1 LQIRRFL
8 ARGISA
14 NARKLYYNLWDAGK
28 FPSGNNPYKALDNFL
43 VEERLKGHIPSGV
56 LKDVGRE
63 TEEDYLIFYPRDD
76 WLPNY
81 CELWIEKEADV
92 DDFRTLVRDLEI
104 NVRKAKGFGGW
115 EAACHNFKNI
125 VKMMYKEETQKQ
137 VYIFYFGDMDPSGDD
152 MGRHLREQVEHFK
165 NYDFGYG
172 KYRLGE
178 AKVIRLGIT
187 QEQIAEHKIAL
198 KPDKAI
204 FDKLFGTSVEA
215 GDNRDKPGDSRTS
228 AFIRKYQC
236 LMSSG
241 DRLPPLAEL
250 AALFA
255 NDRLI
260 DFTRNLIR
268 HNLEKL
274 FNQKLYEALH
284 AHEAPSEEDILQ
296 DGDGVLANVTLTL
309 EKDKKYMQ
317 QELERRVKFS
327 DDGLASG

>member
-1 LQIRRFL
+1 LYNWPLIGKEVQKQIRRFL

-14 NARKLYYNLWDAGK
+14 SARKLYYNLWDAGK

-43 VEERLKGHIPSGV
+43 VEERLKGHIPWGV

-63 TEEDYLIFYPRDD
+63 TEEDYRIFYPRDD
-76 WLPNY
+76 WLDSSIDNLRNVADDYYYPRWYKQPNY
-81 CELWIEKEADV
+81 CELWIEKEADI
-92 DDFRTLVRDLEI
+92 DDFRTLVKDLEI

-228 AFIRKYQC
+228 AFIRK
-236 LMSSG
+236 
-241 DRLPPLAEL
+241 
-250 AALFA
+250 
-255 NDRLI
+255 
-260 DFTRNLIR
+260 
-268 HNLEKL
+268 
-274 FNQKLYEALH
+274 
-284 AHEAPSEEDILQ
+284 
-296 DGDGVLANVTLTL
+296 
-309 EKDKKYMQ
+309 
-317 QELERRVKFS
+317 
-327 DDGLASG
+327 